1 MKGRATN
8 NAGEIQ
14 AATRAIED
22 CDDYGL
28 DGIKIFTDSL
38 FLYNSVCEWMDYWEE
53 NGFCKTN
60 GQPLANQRDFINLSR
75 AMNTNMYVEFEHVHA
90 HSGDEF
96 NEEADRLAKLGA
108 RRYNPWN

>member
-14 AATRAIED
+14 AATRAIND
-22 CDDYGL
+22 CANYGI
-28 DGIKIFTDSL
+28 DGIKIFTDSQ
-38 FLYNSVCEWMDYWEE
+38 FLLNSVREWMEHWEE

-75 AMNTNMYVEFEHVHA
+75 AMNKNMDIVFKYVPA
-90 HSGDEF
+90 HSGNEF